1 MSDHQGIPD
10 LGKQL
15 AAYERRI
22 YELERKLR
30 LLDEPEQL
38 GGCCVTLCAFKS
50 GSTSLAPGA
59 TGSLSFTMK
68 RPSRGR
74 VLLWGTAT
82 AELASGA
89 DLFFGGRISVGG
101 TFYDPRITER
111 NQAAAAGD
119 RVSVAPCLALDFIMG
134 TDLTCT
140 FEVQNHAGGTL
151 TWKSA
156 AFIGQVFATRAGSVA
171 CSPPIGGTGV

>member
-1 MSDHQGIPD
+1 MPD

-30 LLDEPEQL
+30 LLEEPEAF
-38 GGCCVTLCAFKS
+38 GGCCTTYCAFKS
-50 GSTSLAPGA
+50 GSTSLAAGA
-59 TGSLSFTMK
+59 TGTLTFNIK

-74 VLLWGTAT
+74 VLLWGVA
-82 AELASGA
+82 AAMLAAGT

-101 TFYDPRITER
+101 TFYDPRVTER
-111 NQAAAAGD
+111 NQAAAVGD
-119 RVSVAPCLALDFIMG
+119 RVSVAPLLAVDFSIGADMA
-134 TDLTCT
+134 CT

-151 TWKSA
+151 TWLSG
-156 AFIGQVFATRAGSVA
+156 AFIAQVFTTRAGSVS